1 MIQEEGEFSVA
12 FGVMTEL
19 STPLDYPEFYK
30 TINLGESK
38 LKMSYIEKIRSL
50 VDMTD

>member
-19 STPLDYPEFYK
+19 STSLDYPEFYK
-30 TINLGESK
+30 TTDFRESK
-38 LKMSYIEKIRSL
+38 LKMSYIEKITRL